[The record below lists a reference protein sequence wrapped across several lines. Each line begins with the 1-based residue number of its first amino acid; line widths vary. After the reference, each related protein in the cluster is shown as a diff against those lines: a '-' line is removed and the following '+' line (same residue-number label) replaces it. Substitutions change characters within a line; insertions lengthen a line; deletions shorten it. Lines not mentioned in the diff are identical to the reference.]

1 MNRSFFI
8 LYILIVL
15 SSLSFFNPL
24 GLIPS
29 IISKFI
35 YYVLCLIGLFYSLR
49 RGKNLKHIVYPRSLY
64 RMIIFGI
71 IMSIFMASFFQ
82 NQSFLTSLIATLPYL
97 FGYITFYILMKLNIP
112 TIKIEKAIWTFC
124 YISMGIYIINV
135 ISFPNIIFGTEKEAY
150 DMSRGVVRLGIML
163 IELIVLF
170 FFYSINQW
178 ILFKKKVYILL
189 IFLTALFIV
198 LSVTRQYI
206 LLSFGLG
213 FIFILQKAS
222 LAKKIA
228 VIVFCFFIYKF
239 VLPQL
244 PMYNAMVELTEAQA
258 EKNEYDKE
266 DIRIQAWQFYTYEYQ
281 TNSMTAILGN
291 GVPSLGNSQWG
302 NEFREAVY
310 PDYGGNGCF
319 TSDVGWAG
327 FYWNYGLFTTLGL
340 FFLLLKAAFK
350 KKEKKEQYLS
360 YWCIFIIITS
370 VASGPI
376 IIYYQIISIMTV
388 LYLIYGK
395 ENNGTRHL
403 KLQ

>member
-64 RMIIFGI
+64 RMIILGI

-213 FIFILQKAS
+213 FILILQKAS

-395 ENNGTRHL
+395 ENNGTCHL

>member
-327 FYWNYGLFTTLGL
+327 FYWNYGLFATLGL

>member
-64 RMIIFGI
+64 RMIILGI

-395 ENNGTRHL
+395 ENNGTCHL

>member
-1 MNRSFFI
+1 M
-8 LYILIVL
+8 
-15 SSLSFFNPL
+15 SFFNPL

-64 RMIIFGI
+64 RMIILGI

-213 FIFILQKAS
+213 FILILQKAS

-395 ENNGTRHL
+395 ENNGTCHL

>member
-82 NQSFLTSLIATLPYL
+82 NQSFLISLIATLPYL

-150 DMSRGVVRLGIML
+150 DMSRGVIRLGIML

-327 FYWNYGLFTTLGL
+327 FYWNYGLFATLGL

>member
-1 MNRSFFI
+1 M
-8 LYILIVL
+8 
-15 SSLSFFNPL
+15 SFFNPL

-64 RMIIFGI
+64 RMIILGI

-82 NQSFLTSLIATLPYL
+82 DQSFLTSLIATLPYL

-213 FIFILQKAS
+213 FILILQKAS

-395 ENNGTRHL
+395 ENNGTCHL

>member
-82 NQSFLTSLIATLPYL
+82 NQSFLISLIATLPYL
-97 FGYITFYILMKLNIP
+97 FGYITFYILMKLNVP
-112 TIKIEKAIWTFC
+112 TIKIEKVIWTFC

-150 DMSRGVVRLGIML
+150 DMSRGVIRLGIML

-327 FYWNYGLFTTLGL
+327 FYWNYGLFATLGL

>member
-1 MNRSFFI
+1 
-8 LYILIVL
+8 
-15 SSLSFFNPL
+15 
-24 GLIPS
+24 
-29 IISKFI
+29 
-35 YYVLCLIGLFYSLR
+35 
-49 RGKNLKHIVYPRSLY
+49 
-64 RMIIFGI
+64 
-71 IMSIFMASFFQ
+71 MASFFQ

-213 FIFILQKAS
+213 FILILQKAS

-395 ENNGTRHL
+395 ENNGTCHL

>member
-24 GLIPS
+24 GLMPS

-64 RMIIFGI
+64 RMIILGI

-213 FIFILQKAS
+213 FILILQKAS

-395 ENNGTRHL
+395 ENNGTCHL